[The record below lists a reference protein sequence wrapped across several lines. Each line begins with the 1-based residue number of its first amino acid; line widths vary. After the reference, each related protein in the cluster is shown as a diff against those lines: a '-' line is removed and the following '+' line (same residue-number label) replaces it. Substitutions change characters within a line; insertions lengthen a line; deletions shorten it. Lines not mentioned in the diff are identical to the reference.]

1 MLPKSIDP
9 IRLCKQGAILEGS
22 VTLSALPRLQELCDQ
37 ADQVIDV
44 TLTLGVDATG
54 ICFIRGEVKGAVRL
68 CCQRC
73 NAEMMQSLDLSFAL
87 SPVNSYER
95 VKKLTSIYEPLMITD
110 ENVILAEMIEDEVL
124 LALPMVPRH
133 EEGVCSS

>member
-9 IRLCKQGAILEGS
+9 IRLCKQGAILQGS
-22 VTLSALPRLQELCDQ
+22 VTLSVLPRLQELCDQ
-37 ADQVIDV
+37 ADQAVDV

-54 ICFIRGEVKGAVRL
+54 IFFIRGEVKGVVQL

-73 NAEMMQSLDLSFAL
+73 NAEMRQSLDLSFAL

-95 VKKLTSIYEPLMITD
+95 VKKLTSMYEPLMITD
-110 ENVILAEMIEDEVL
+110 ENVILTEMVEDEIL

-133 EEGVCSS
+133 EEGACAS